1 MLHTKSI
8 LVLLVLL
15 MLVACAP
22 QATSTPAPTVAV
34 EATPTPEEAPA
45 VAAEQ
50 PALRMALL
58 PVLDVLPFF
67 IAQENGYF
75 ADEGVS
81 VELVPVSSALEREQ
95 LMAAGEVDGTLTDV
109 IGPAITNA
117 AAAPSV
123 KIVAMARRAYD
134 GAPLFRL
141 LVAPGSE
148 VTTPADLAGVTIGI
162 GENTVIH
169 YLGDRML
176 VQAGLALD
184 DIVYESVP
192 AIPNRFGLMMEGQL
206 GAAIL
211 PDPLAQAAIE
221 AGARLILDDTMF
233 VEQQFS
239 QSVLSFRNVSLDEKP
254 DAVRAFLRAWTR
266 AVEALNAD
274 PESFRA
280 LWLAN
285 VSVPD
290 SVKETY
296 VIPPF
301 PVGENT
307 TEAVWEDVS
316 NWLLERGII
325 EQAAS
330 YADSVDN
337 SFLTP

>member
-1 MLHTKSI
+1 
-8 LVLLVLL
+8 
-15 MLVACAP
+15 
-22 QATSTPAPTVAV
+22 
-34 EATPTPEEAPA
+34 
-45 VAAEQ
+45 
-50 PALRMALL
+50 
-58 PVLDVLPFF
+58 
-67 IAQENGYF
+67 
-75 ADEGVS
+75 
-81 VELVPVSSALEREQ
+81 
-95 LMAAGEVDGTLTDV
+95 
-109 IGPAITNA
+109 
-117 AAAPSV
+117 
-123 KIVAMARRAYD
+123 MARRAYE

-148 VTTPADLAGVTIGI
+148 VTALPIWRVSRSVWREHGYSLSGR
-162 GENTVIH
+162 
-169 YLGDRML
+169 RML
-176 VQAGLALD
+176 VQAGLNPD
-184 DIVYESVP
+184 DVVYESVP
-192 AIPNRFGLMMEGQL
+192 AIPHRFGLMMEGHL

-221 AGARLILDDTMF
+221 AARADLDDTMF

-239 QSVLSFRNVSLDEKP
+239 QSVLSFRNASLDEKP
-254 DAVRAFLRAWTR
+254 DTVRAFLRAWTR

-301 PVGENT
+301 PIGENT

-337 SFLTP
+337 SFLTTALTREHPYRKAAAASRPFDLSTVCALHHDRV